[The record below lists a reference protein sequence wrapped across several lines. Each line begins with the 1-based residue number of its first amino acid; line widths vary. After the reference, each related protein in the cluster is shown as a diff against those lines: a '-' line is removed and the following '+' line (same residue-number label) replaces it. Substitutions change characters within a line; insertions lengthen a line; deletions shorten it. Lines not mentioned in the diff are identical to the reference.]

1 MRFSDISLRA
11 GTIIHVSLSI
21 RRATSEKSDVPERE
35 IRRENQLV
43 ACFGAGR
50 FTVPRTRER
59 ATRRKK
65 RCGERGGSARWELR
79 KRMEEVNVVGP
90 K

>member
-1 MRFSDISLRA
+1 MLIEHRVPCGLRA

-21 RRATSEKSDVPERE
+21 RRATSEKSDVPV
-35 IRRENQLV
+35 RRRSIYC
-43 ACFGAGR
+43 A
-50 FTVPRTRER
+50 PYER
-59 ATRRKK
+59 ASHAAQKG
-65 RCGERGGSARWELR
+65 CGERGGSARWELR

>member
-1 MRFSDISLRA
+1 MRRSEICRPVSA

-35 IRRENQLV
+35 SACRVLRRRSIYC
-43 ACFGAGR
+43 A
-50 FTVPRTRER
+50 PYER
-59 ATRRKK
+59 ASHAAQK

>member
-1 MRFSDISLRA
+1 MQICMFVSGRHMIRA

-35 IRRENQLV
+35 MRRENKLV

-50 FTVPRTRER
+50 FTVPRTREQ

-65 RCGERGGSARWELR
+65 DAENEAARRGGSYGREWR
-79 KRMEEVNVVGP
+79 R
-90 K
+90 